1 MAVSST
7 YIGVIILLLILIGFV
22 LTIIRTLANS
32 AGTRI
37 RHDMN
42 KILSS
47 YDDIINKKAA
57 EYKELQAQRREEG
70 LVESP
75 NVLKKVKLENSQQ
88 EVIIKED
95 RISASNFIKNE
106 VKHRDTAL
114 AEGYG
119 SIKNMFSGLES
130 NMNDNL
136 KVIQYSSEI
145 TMLDEA
151 ISRLSK
157 SLSQDSVFELSALPS
172 DEQLAF
178 FKENLKREDMIAL
191 DEYLKVL
198 RKKRFNTIGFYDWI
212 RTNSLE
218 VDDKVIIRTSVRNDE
233 KGDYDPS
240 ICEGYQIVT
249 GRKIYDYSISKR
261 DIQ

>member
-42 KILSS
+42 KLLSS

-57 EYKELQAQRREEG
+57 EYKELQAQREEDDVK
-70 LVESP
+70 L
-75 NVLKKVKLENSQQ
+75 NVLQSSAKLENKQPK
-88 EVIIKED
+88 VIIKED

-106 VKHRDTAL
+106 VKHRDAAL

-119 SIKNMFSGLES
+119 SIKNMFRNFES

-136 KVIQYSSEI
+136 KVIEYNSEM
-145 TMLDEA
+145 TQLDEA
-151 ISRLSK
+151 ISRLAK
-157 SLSQDSVFELSALPS
+157 SISQDSVFELSELPS
-172 DEQLAF
+172 DEQLTF
-178 FKENLKREDMIAL
+178 FKENLKNEDMVAL
-191 DEYLKVL
+191 DEYLKIL
-198 RKKRFNTIGFYDWI
+198 RNKKFSTISFYDWL

-218 VDDKVIIRTSVRNDE
+218 VDDKIIIRTSSRNDE
-233 KGDYDPS
+233 KGDFDPS